1 MKLIFSMIKKHLL
14 LFCCA
19 IFFLTVEALCD
30 LLQPAFM
37 SRIVDEGV
45 KYQDTSVVF
54 HYGLIMLLVALLGA
68 LGAVMRNILA
78 SRTSQQIGKEL
89 RSILFQ
95 KIQTF
100 SFANIDKLHPASL
113 ITRLTNDVT
122 QIQNFINGSMR
133 ILVKAPITCIGA
145 IFLIVT
151 RTPKQIPMIV
161 LILILCSFWI
171 LGNMMLGYP
180 RFARLQKKLDRLN
193 NVSREFL
200 SSIRVVKAFGQE
212 RFETDKFAQAADE
225 LASSGTS
232 AMRITSVFGPL
243 INLTVNIGIVVLL
256 WLGGKGEQT
265 DVGKLMASVNYMTQV
280 LFSLSMVSN
289 ILNSMV
295 RATASANRV
304 RQVLDEVPAM
314 TEPESPENG
323 SLSREV
329 LFQNVSF
336 SYPGSKRLALQN
348 ISFHAMPGSTI
359 GIIGSTGS
367 GKSTLIH
374 LIPRFYDVN
383 AGAVFVGGADNRTLD
398 TGRLRRHIGIVP
410 QKSFLFSGSIMDNLR
425 WGDSDAEDDAVFQA
439 ARTACAHSFI
449 ESLPDGYDTILGQ
462 GGVNLSGGQKQRL
475 SIARALVRKPKI
487 LILDD
492 CTSALDAS
500 TEARVMGNIRSFSQ
514 GTTVFLISQRIS
526 SVMRSDLIL
535 CLEDGVLCGQ
545 GKHEDLLRACS
556 VYQEIY
562 RSQIGDEEF
571 ARA

>member
-535 CLEDGVLCGQ
+535 CLEDGVLCRQ

>member
-45 KYQDTSVVF
+45 KYQDTSVVL

-359 GIIGSTGS
+359 GVIGSTGS

>member
-45 KYQDTSVVF
+45 KYQDTSVVL

-336 SYPGSKRLALQN
+336 SYLGSKRLALQN

-425 WGDSDAEDDAVFQA
+425 WGDSDAEDNAVFQA

>member
-1 MKLIFSMIKKHLL
+1 MIKKHLL

-45 KYQDTSVVF
+45 KYQDTSVVL

-359 GIIGSTGS
+359 GVIGSTGS